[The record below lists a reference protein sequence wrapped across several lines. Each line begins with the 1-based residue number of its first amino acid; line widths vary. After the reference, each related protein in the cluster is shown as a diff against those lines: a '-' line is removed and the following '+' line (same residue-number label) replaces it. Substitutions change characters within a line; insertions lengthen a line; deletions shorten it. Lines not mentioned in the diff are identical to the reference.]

1 MRSGVASVLP
11 TESPIVVSP
20 TPLTR
25 HLGLVEYQPVFEAM
39 QDFTA
44 RRQPDTADEF
54 WVLQHPPV
62 FTQGLAGKPE
72 HILQL
77 TPIPIVQTD
86 RGGQV
91 TYHGPGQLVVY
102 LLLQLDRY
110 GVSIRELVR
119 RLEQS
124 VIDLLADYDIDA
136 YGKVD
141 APGVYVAEAKIAS
154 IGLRVKHGCTYH
166 GVSLNI
172 DMDLAPFGWIN
183 PCGYANMRMTQ
194 LRDLG
199 VTDGF
204 DHISERFLAHLH
216 NRIAAKND

>member
-1 MRSGVASVLP
+1 MIEQAS
-11 TESPIVVSP
+11 ESTADNANAGFVV
-20 TPLTR
+20 R
-25 HLGLVEYQPVFEAM
+25 HLGLVEYQPTFEAM
-39 QDFTA
+39 QAFTA
-44 RRQPDTADEF
+44 GRTAETPDEL

-110 GVSIRELVR
+110 DTSIRALVR
-119 RLEQS
+119 AIEQA
-124 VIDLLADYDIDA
+124 VIDLLAEYGINA

-141 APGVYVAEAKIAS
+141 APGVYVDEAKVAS

-172 DMDLAPFGWIN
+172 DMDMAPFNWIN

-194 LRDLG
+194 LRELG
-199 VTDGF
+199 VNERFED
-204 DHISERFLAHLH
+204 ISERFLAHLH
-216 NRIAAKND
+216 HTIAVKP

>member
-1 MRSGVASVLP
+1 MHREVTVSAS
-11 TESPIVVSP
+11 TSQTSPFVI
-20 TPLTR
+20 R
-25 HLGLVEYQPVFEAM
+25 QLGLVDYESTFAAM
-39 QDFTA
+39 QAFTA
-44 RRQPDTADEF
+44 ARQPDTPDEL

-72 HILQL
+72 HVLQL

-102 LLLQLDRY
+102 LLLKLDHYQL
-110 GVSIRELVR
+110 SIRELVR
-119 RLEQS
+119 AIEQA
-124 VIDLLADYDIDA
+124 VIDLLAEYGIRA

-141 APGVYVAEAKIAS
+141 APGVYVDEAKVAS

-172 DMDLAPFGWIN
+172 DMDMAPFNWIN

-194 LRDLG
+194 LRELG
-199 VTDGF
+199 VTERF
-204 DHISERFLAHLH
+204 ENISERFLAHLH
-216 NRIAAKND
+216 HTIAVKP

>member
-1 MRSGVASVLP
+1 MIEQAIEVAASG
-11 TESPIVVSP
+11 SPNLLV
-20 TPLTR
+20 R
-25 HLGLVEYQPVFEAM
+25 RLGLVDYQPTFAAM
-39 QDFTA
+39 QEFTA
-44 RRQPDTADEF
+44 QRNADTADEL
-54 WVLQHPPV
+54 WLLQHPPV

-110 GVSIRELVR
+110 GTSIRALVR
-119 RLEQS
+119 AIEQA
-124 VIDLLADYDIDA
+124 VIDLLAEYGINA

-141 APGVYVAEAKIAS
+141 APGVYVDEAKVAS

-172 DMDLAPFGWIN
+172 DMDMAPFNWIN

-194 LRDLG
+194 LRELG
-199 VTDGF
+199 VNDRF
-204 DHISERFLAHLH
+204 EDISERFLAHLH
-216 NRIAAKND
+216 HTIAVKP

>member
-1 MRSGVASVLP
+1 MIEQAIEVAASG
-11 TESPIVVSP
+11 SPNLLV
-20 TPLTR
+20 R
-25 HLGLVEYQPVFEAM
+25 RLGLVDYQPTFAAM
-39 QDFTA
+39 QEFTA
-44 RRQPDTADEF
+44 QRNADTADEL
-54 WVLQHPPV
+54 WLLQHPPV

-110 GVSIRELVR
+110 DTSIRALVR
-119 RLEQS
+119 AIEQA
-124 VIDLLADYDIDA
+124 VIDLLAEYGINA

-141 APGVYVAEAKIAS
+141 APGVYVDEAKVAS

-172 DMDLAPFGWIN
+172 DMDMAPFNWIN

-194 LRDLG
+194 LRELG
-199 VTDGF
+199 VNERFED
-204 DHISERFLAHLH
+204 ISERFLAHLH
-216 NRIAAKND
+216 HTLAVKP

>member
-1 MRSGVASVLP
+1 MIEQAIEVAASG
-11 TESPIVVSP
+11 SPNLLV
-20 TPLTR
+20 R
-25 HLGLVEYQPVFEAM
+25 RLGLVDYQPTFAAM
-39 QDFTA
+39 QEFTA
-44 RRQPDTADEF
+44 QRNADTADEL
-54 WVLQHPPV
+54 WLLQHPPV

-110 GVSIRELVR
+110 DTSIRALVR
-119 RLEQS
+119 AIEQA
-124 VIDLLADYDIDA
+124 VIDLLAEYGINA

-141 APGVYVAEAKIAS
+141 APGVYVDEAKIAS

-172 DMDLAPFGWIN
+172 DMDMAPFNWIN

-194 LRDLG
+194 LRELG
-199 VTDGF
+199 VNDRF
-204 DHISERFLAHLH
+204 EDISERFLAHLH
-216 NRIAAKND
+216 HTIAVKP

>member
-1 MRSGVASVLP
+1 MIEQAIEAPDSDKLNL
-11 TESPIVVSP
+11 VV
-20 TPLTR
+20 R
-25 HLGLVEYQPVFEAM
+25 HLGLVDYQPTFAAM
-39 QDFTA
+39 QEFTA
-44 RRQPDTADEF
+44 QRNADTADEL

-110 GVSIRELVR
+110 EVSIRELVR
-119 RLEQS
+119 RIEQA
-124 VIDLLADYDIDA
+124 VIDLLADYRISA

-141 APGVYVAEAKIAS
+141 APGVYVDEAKIAS

-199 VTDGF
+199 VADSF
-204 DHISERFLAHLH
+204 DTISERFLAHLH
-216 NRIAAKND
+216 NRIAASK

>member
-1 MRSGVASVLP
+1 MIEQAIEVAASG
-11 TESPIVVSP
+11 SPNLLV
-20 TPLTR
+20 R
-25 HLGLVEYQPVFEAM
+25 RLGLVDYQPTFAAM
-39 QDFTA
+39 QEFTA
-44 RRQPDTADEF
+44 QRNADTADEL
-54 WVLQHPPV
+54 WLLQHPPV

-110 GVSIRELVR
+110 DTSIRALVR
-119 RLEQS
+119 AIEQA
-124 VIDLLADYDIDA
+124 VIDLLAEYGINA

-141 APGVYVAEAKIAS
+141 APGVYVDEAKVAS

-172 DMDLAPFGWIN
+172 DMDMAPFNWIN

-194 LRDLG
+194 LRELG
-199 VTDGF
+199 VNERFED
-204 DHISERFLAHLH
+204 ISERFLAHLH
-216 NRIAAKND
+216 HTIAVKP

>member
-1 MRSGVASVLP
+1 MLSEVTVSAS
-11 TESPIVVSP
+11 TSQTSPFVI
-20 TPLTR
+20 R
-25 HLGLVEYQPVFEAM
+25 QLGLVDYESTFAAM
-39 QDFTA
+39 QAFTA
-44 RRQPDTADEF
+44 ARQPDTPDEL

-110 GVSIRELVR
+110 GTSIRALVR
-119 RLEQS
+119 AIEQA
-124 VIDLLADYDIDA
+124 VIDLLAEYGINA

-141 APGVYVAEAKIAS
+141 APGVYVDEAKVAS

-172 DMDLAPFGWIN
+172 DMDMAPFNWIN

-194 LRDLG
+194 LRELG
-199 VTDGF
+199 VNERFED
-204 DHISERFLAHLH
+204 ISERFLAHLH
-216 NRIAAKND
+216 HTIAVKP

>member
-1 MRSGVASVLP
+1 MIEQAIEVAASG
-11 TESPIVVSP
+11 SPNLLV
-20 TPLTR
+20 R
-25 HLGLVEYQPVFEAM
+25 RLGLVDYQPTFAAM
-39 QDFTA
+39 QEFTA
-44 RRQPDTADEF
+44 QRNADTADEL
-54 WVLQHPPV
+54 WLLQHPPV

-110 GVSIRELVR
+110 DTSIRALVR
-119 RLEQS
+119 AIEQA
-124 VIDLLADYDIDA
+124 VIDLLAEYGINA

-141 APGVYVAEAKIAS
+141 APGVYVDEAKVAS

-172 DMDLAPFGWIN
+172 DMDMAPFNWIN

-194 LRDLG
+194 LRELG
-199 VTDGF
+199 VNDRF
-204 DHISERFLAHLH
+204 EDISERFLAHLH
-216 NRIAAKND
+216 HTIAVKP

>member
-1 MRSGVASVLP
+1 MIEQAIEVAASG
-11 TESPIVVSP
+11 SPNLLV
-20 TPLTR
+20 R
-25 HLGLVEYQPVFEAM
+25 RLGLVDYQPTFAAM
-39 QDFTA
+39 QEFTA
-44 RRQPDTADEF
+44 QRNADTADEL
-54 WVLQHPPV
+54 WLLQHPPV

-102 LLLQLDRY
+102 LLLKLDHYQL
-110 GVSIRELVR
+110 SIRELVR
-119 RLEQS
+119 AIEQA
-124 VIDLLADYDIDA
+124 VIDLLAEYGINA

-141 APGVYVAEAKIAS
+141 APGVYVDEAKVAS

-172 DMDLAPFGWIN
+172 DMDMAPFNWIN

-194 LRDLG
+194 LRELG
-199 VTDGF
+199 VSDRF
-204 DHISERFLAHLH
+204 EDISERFLAHLH
-216 NRIAAKND
+216 HTIAVKP